1 MTHEHS
7 GSAIEDEEKSL
18 ASRLSGMQS
27 AQAPIETTLRTDAR
41 VIARVTDG
49 IYRQPGSALRELISN
64 AYDADATRV
73 TIQTDRP
80 RFNRIIVEDNG
91 SGMTPASLMHVVR
104 HIGGS
109 AKRTS
114 VGVELGITSTED
126 STRSPGGRQL
136 IGKIGIGLFSVAQLT
151 QAFQIITKVQGD
163 NFRTVA
169 SISLRQYSEEAFSAT
184 EDSSRQYEAGKV
196 LMWREPAPDP
206 DSHGTTIV
214 LDAIRPQTRS
224 TLRSAELWQAVFGE
238 DDAAESNR
246 PRPPLFHIGSVQ
258 QNDESR
264 LRQEIGSSSL
274 PWSRGDE
281 PGKAFKALVDSV
293 AGLVSKGVPNPS
305 TQRLFD
311 YYLQMVWDLSLW
323 IPLRYVEKHPF
334 DLDGSDDISYFLI
347 SGGRQVD
354 DLKVGPNESV
364 RTAAGL
370 GNKVESPANFSVQID
385 DLELSRPIKFADLPK
400 TSSAVKNPM
409 LFVASENETFEGVD
423 YEISGGPLSFQAYFL
438 WAPKIVPSD
447 HSGALVRVH
456 DASGTKFDP
465 EFFRFPIAE
474 QRRMSQIS
482 CEIFVT
488 EGFDGALNIDRE
500 SFNFAHPHAVLLI
513 RWLHAALKRVIAVQK
528 RVSSAALK
536 ERRSAKARDL
546 DERGASVVRREWQS
560 RHDDGT
566 DPPDVVFLDEGS
578 VPEDSGSSAAYVFD
592 RSEVVGQVTGSNWKV
607 RQDSLESKLSQIA
620 KILAAYSLLDD
631 LSREA
636 QANLLAAIR
645 EVLQAYE

>member
-1 MTHEHS
+1 MTHEHRD
-7 GSAIEDEEKSL
+7 SATEDEETML
-18 ASRLSGMQS
+18 VSRLSDMES

-109 AKRTS
+109 AKRTT
-114 VGVELGITSTED
+114 VGINLGITSSDDPTI
-126 STRSPGGRQL
+126 SPGGRRL

-151 QAFQIITKVQGD
+151 QAFQIITKVRGD
-163 NFRTVA
+163 SFRTIA
-169 SISLRQYSEEAFSAT
+169 TISLRQYSEEAFSAV
-184 EDSSRQYEAGKV
+184 EDSSREYEAGNV
-196 LMWREPAPDP
+196 LLWREPAPDL

-214 LDAIRPQTRS
+214 LDSIRPQTRA
-224 TLRSAELWQAVFGE
+224 TLRSSELWQEIFAE
-238 DDAAESNR
+238 EDAAESNR
-246 PRPPLFHIGSVQ
+246 PRPPKFHIGSVQ
-258 QNDESR
+258 QNDEGL
-264 LRQEIGSSSL
+264 LRQESGSSSL
-274 PWSRGDE
+274 PWSRNDE
-281 PGKAFKALVDSV
+281 PKKSFEILVNSV
-293 AGLVSKGVPNPS
+293 AGLVSKGIPNPS
-305 TQRLFD
+305 TQHLFD

-323 IPLRYVEKHPF
+323 VPLPYVEKHPF
-334 DLDGSDDISYFLI
+334 NLTGSDGISFFAI
-347 SGGRQVD
+347 SAGRQVD
-354 DLKVGPNESV
+354 KLDV
-364 RTAAGL
+364 RPDETVRAAAGL
-370 GNKVESPANFSVQID
+370 GNNVAPPADFSVQID
-385 DLELSRPIKFADLPK
+385 DLELSRPIKFAGLPR

-409 LFVASENETFEGVD
+409 LFVSSETESFEGVD
-423 YEISGGPLSFQAYFL
+423 REISGGPLSFEAYFL

-447 HSGALVRVH
+447 HSGAMVRVH

-482 CEIFVT
+482 CEIFIT

-513 RWLHAALKRVIAVQK
+513 RWLHASLKRVIAVQK
-528 RVSSAALK
+528 RISSAALR
-536 ERRSAKARDL
+536 ERRKTKSQGL
-546 DERGASVVRREWQS
+546 DEQGAGVARREWQS

-566 DPPDVVFLDEGS
+566 DPPDVVFFDDDS
-578 VPEDSGSSAAYVFD
+578 MSEDSDAGAAYLFD
-592 RSEVVGQVTGSNWKV
+592 RGQVVGQISGPNWRT
-607 RQDSLESKLSQIA
+607 RQENLESKLAQIT
-620 KILAAYSLLDD
+620 KILAAYSLLDN
-631 LSREA
+631 LSRESQA
-636 QANLLAAIR
+636 QLLSAVR